1 MTAWSCSP
9 DQTTR
14 LRTVYERQIYFIF
27 FKLPYLSSLA
37 YPLHSVIW
45 LFLTSKNE
53 QVLHSVLS
61 YTFTLEGR
69 KLQLGS
75 GHFRWTHC
83 ILVLPR
89 RLWVIPSPPSILFK
103 EDTLVFSGSSV
114 YSAHCLTLSWNWHW
128 YSQGRCWH
136 LLRCLGSRVQSRY
149 NMWKRYNCFWG
160 VVFFIC
166 PPLSIVSPLLGC
178 LFHTLLLKYCFFLA
192 LN

>member
-103 EDTLVFSGSSV
+103 EDTLVFSGV
-114 YSAHCLTLSWNWHW
+114 
-128 YSQGRCWH
+128 
-136 LLRCLGSRVQSRY
+136 
-149 NMWKRYNCFWG
+149 
-160 VVFFIC
+160 I
-166 PPLSIVSPLLGC
+166 C
-178 LFHTLLLKYCFFLA
+178 LFSSLSYTFLKLA
-192 LN
+192 LVFPGSMLTSPEVLVEQSPI